1 MEEKLKYEI
10 CKSNLKWDDF
20 ILKSENKNIYSIST
34 FLNDTE
40 FKSEKVFIK
49 KNDEVLSSFN
59 IYIKNKKICEGDRIY
74 SPINFKF
81 FEKKNISSIYY
92 KKHNIIKLF
101 VSYITKKFTE
111 GLFAFDCSTQDLR
124 PFFWYNFNAQKEIF
138 SIKEVR
144 YTSILNIDYNFKKL
158 DIDELINS
166 KMFEKFSRSIKQQIK
181 SSKNYDFEIKES
193 VNLDTAFSILKKTFK
208 NQNKKIDF
216 DVTKYKKI
224 YKKLIDEKKL
234 KMYVV
239 ERSQKIISFCI
250 FGIIKDYAVY
260 LNGGRDGNL
269 NEDYSLTYCLAM
281 SAVKLSILG
290 IKKIDLEGLNS
301 PKRAFWKQGFG
312 GTLTPYYKLSM
323 KNS

>member
-20 ILKSENKNIYSIST
+20 ILKSENKNIFSIST

-40 FKSEKVFIK
+40 FKSEKIFIK

-59 IYIKNKKICEGDRIY
+59 IYTKNKKICDGNRIY
-74 SPINFKF
+74 CPLNFKF
-81 FEKKNISSIYY
+81 FEKKNSSSIYY
-92 KKHNIIKLF
+92 KKHNIIKSF
-101 VSYITKKFTE
+101 INHITKKFTE
-111 GLFAFDCSTQDLR
+111 GLFTFDSCTQDLR
-124 PFFWYNFNAQKEIF
+124 PFFWYNFDKQKEIF

-144 YTSILNIDYNFKKL
+144 YTSILDIDCNFNKL
-158 DIDELINS
+158 DLDELINS
-166 KMFEKFSRSIKQQIK
+166 RMFEKFSRSIKQQIK
-181 SSKNYDFEIKES
+181 SSKNNNFEIKES
-193 VNLDTAFSILKKTFK
+193 VDLNTAFSILKKTFIS
-208 NQNKKIDF
+208 QNKKVDF
-216 DVTKYKKI
+216 DVPKYLEI
-224 YKKLIDEKKL
+224 YKKLIDEKRL
-234 KMYVV
+234 KMYVI
-239 ERSQKIISFCI
+239 ERNQKIISFCI

-260 LNGGRDGNL
+260 LNGGRDGNS

-290 IKKIDLEGLNS
+290 VKKIDLEGLNS

>member
-1 MEEKLKYEI
+1 MEEKLKCDV
-10 CKSNLKWDDF
+10 CKSNSEWDDF
-20 ILKSENKNIYSIST
+20 ILKSENKNIFSIST

-49 KNDEVLSSFN
+49 KNNEILGSFN

-81 FEKKNISSIYY
+81 FEKKNSSSIYY
-92 KKHNIIKLF
+92 KKFNIIKSF
-101 VSYITKKFTE
+101 INYITSKFTE
-111 GLFAFDCSTQDLR
+111 GLFTFDCYTQDLR
-124 PFFWYNFNAQKEIF
+124 PFFWYNFDKQKEIF
-138 SIKEVR
+138 SVKEVR
-144 YTSILNIDYNFKKL
+144 YTSILNIDYSFKKL
-158 DIDELINS
+158 NLDELINS

-181 SSKNYDFEIKES
+181 SSKKYNFEIKES
-193 VNLDTAFSILKKTFK
+193 VNLNTAFSIIKETFAK
-208 NQNKKIDF
+208 QNKVVDF
-216 DVTKYKKI
+216 DEVKYKEI

-234 KMYVV
+234 KIYVV
-239 ERSQKIISFCI
+239 EKNHKIISFCI

-260 LNGGRDGNL
+260 LNGGRNGNS

-281 SAVKLSILG
+281 SAINLSILG
-290 IKKIDLEGLNS
+290 VKKIDLEGLNS

-323 KNS
+323 KNH